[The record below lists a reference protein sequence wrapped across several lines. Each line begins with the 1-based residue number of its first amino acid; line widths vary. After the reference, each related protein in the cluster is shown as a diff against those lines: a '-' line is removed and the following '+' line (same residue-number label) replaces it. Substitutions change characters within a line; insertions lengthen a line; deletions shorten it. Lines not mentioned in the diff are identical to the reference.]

1 MVVET
6 RTERFVYFRC
16 LACKNLLA
24 LRKPDR
30 AIELPPSADT
40 QLEADRLRTP
50 AGDAPSSTFKE
61 AQAPAREVEL
71 WRLRKGDRE
80 LRCIAC
86 HLPSGIDLRLLEGE
100 EFRRSEL
107 FQEAPQLE
115 KCAQLWRGKLTARG
129 WG

>member
-30 AIELPPSADT
+30 AIEPPPST

-50 AGDAPSSTFKE
+50 AGDARSSTVKK

-71 WRLRKGDRE
+71 WILRKGDRE

-100 EFRRSEL
+100 EFRRTEL

-115 KCAQLWRGKLTARG
+115 QCAQLWRSKLTARG